1 MPNLDLE
8 AINRTTLDYLLKS
21 PGYLE
26 AAITAILHS
35 EDAEASLDFLKSACE
50 QRGIDFGGA
59 MMRAFEMNTQRLAR
73 YFSGDDHVAPGEMK
87 LPFRY
92 G

>member
-1 MPNLDLE
+1 MLNLDD
-8 AINRTTLDYLLKS
+8 INLTTLDFLLKS

-35 EDAEASLDFLKSACE
+35 EDAEASLDFLKSACD

-59 MMRAFEMNTQRLAR
+59 MVRAFEMDREP
-73 YFSGDDHVAPGEMK
+73 FSVCFSGEMK